1 MTPQLPQ
8 PAHPAMNQ
16 RIADAIERRATT
28 GSFITVNDRPIRH
41 KPFSDYRDLQ
51 VVGSDDFTITIAD
64 KRWPLC
70 EIESYDPAT
79 GDFVVSGRTVAVR
92 ALPRAA

>member
-1 MTPQLPQ
+1 MTQLPQ

-16 RIADAIERRATT
+16 RIADAIERRATPGSIIT
-28 GSFITVNDRPIRH
+28 VAGRPVPHRPFGSFPQMKVVE
-41 KPFSDYRDLQ
+41 SD
-51 VVGSDDFTITIAD
+51 GTTISIAG
-64 KRWPLC
+64 RSWPLA

-79 GDFVVSGRTVAVR
+79 GDFVTRGGTVAVR

>member
-1 MTPQLPQ
+1 MTTQLPQ

-16 RIADAIERRATT
+16 KIADAIERRVTPH
-28 GSFITVNDRPIRH
+28 SFITVDGRPIDH
-41 KPFSDYRDLQ
+41 EPFGSFRRLQ
-51 VVGSDDFTITIAD
+51 VVGSDGVTISIAD
-64 KRWPLC
+64 KKWPIC
-70 EIESYDPAT
+70 EIASYDPAT